1 MGPSVLVFALARRA
15 EPCYTGGILAG
26 GKAMRQVIAQ
36 TLVTHEVHNLDD
48 LFRLLAESDRPIYV
62 SGQNVQAVLLPYET
76 YQDLQ
81 ARLEDLEDRLA
92 MQEAETKY
100 RAGNAHPFDDILAE
114 IEAEESAHVSD

>member
-1 MGPSVLVFALARRA
+1 MRR
-15 EPCYTGGILAG
+15 
-26 GKAMRQVIAQ
+26 VIAQ
-36 TLVTHEVHNLDD
+36 TLVSHEVRDLDE

-62 SGQNVQAVLLPYET
+62 SGENVQAILLSYEA

-92 MQEAETKY
+92 MQEAEAEY
-100 RAGNAHPFDDILAE
+100 RAGNARPFEESLAE